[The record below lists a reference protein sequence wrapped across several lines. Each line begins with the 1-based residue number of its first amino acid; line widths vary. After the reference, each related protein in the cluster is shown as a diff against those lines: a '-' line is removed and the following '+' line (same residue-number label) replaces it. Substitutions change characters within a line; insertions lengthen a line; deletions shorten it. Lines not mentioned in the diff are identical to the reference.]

1 MYHLIE
7 RKRNASSFGLFLF
20 LCRNRCSAV
29 LIPCIYPVFCV
40 YLHLSVLL
48 FLSASCTLQSR
59 GKIFTTNIFPKT
71 HLSLS
76 HAFLSHS
83 CEPLE
88 MFLGVMCLRE
98 GACYISYWTGSFH
111 CLPFSIGAA
120 DTHQAQ
126 LAITHIM
133 SAHEGEKQRRLRV
146 SNKKNKV
153 EGVLESVGCKRGID
167 ERKRKK

>member
-1 MYHLIE
+1 MLCHAHSLHPPCLLCLPPFVCLLYVSVAVSLCLFQTTKQRQSI
-7 RKRNASSFGLFLF
+7 RNQ
-20 LCRNRCSAV
+20 
-29 LIPCIYPVFCV
+29 
-40 YLHLSVLL
+40 H
-48 FLSASCTLQSR
+48 
-59 GKIFTTNIFPKT
+59 FPKT

-76 HAFLSHS
+76 QAFVSHS

-98 GACYISYWTGSFH
+98 AACYISYWTGSFH
-111 CLPFSIGAA
+111 CLPFSIGEA

-126 LAITHIM
+126 LTITHIM

-146 SNKKNKV
+146 SNNKNKAG
-153 EGVLESVGCKRGID
+153 GVLESVGCKREID